1 MPSSLHSL
9 VLILVAG
16 VSLSLAG
23 CPSSTTT
30 NPPEKAGEHDHEDG
44 HDHAHD
50 HAHEGPHGGHII
62 EIGKEEYHAEWT
74 HDESGKVTV
83 YILDST
89 MKKDVPTGTDTITI
103 EVKLGENVKTYTLES
118 ESPMSAKFEI
128 VDKTLVGSLEA
139 RKGLTAT
146 LKLDID
152 GKHYDAPIS
161 HDEHSHDHAH

>member
-1 MPSSLHSL
+1 MPSGLHSL

-16 VSLSLAG
+16 ISLSLTG

-30 NPPEKAGEHDHEDG
+30 TNLPEKAGEHD

-74 HDESGKVTV
+74 HDESDKVTV

-103 EVKLGENVKTYTLES
+103 EVKLDDNVKTYTLES

-139 RKGLTAT
+139 LGKGLTAT